1 MLAKPIPKA
10 HSATQMRTLIR
21 LAIAALLLAPL
32 PASPVLAQTY
42 SRGAAQTAELDAL
55 FARLSASTSATDAR
69 EIADAIWVIWTQPDD
84 PVLAAR
90 VAEIITAGGLAGPVS
105 QMVLLDQL
113 VADYPDYSEGWNMR
127 ATAYFLR
134 GAYDESLADIEKTLA
149 LEPRH
154 FGALAGRGLIF
165 HAQGKREEALE
176 AIGAALDIHP
186 WLAERGLFPELG
198 SPPIRS

>member
-69 EIADAIWVIWTQPDD
+69 EIADAIWVIWTRPDD

-90 VAEIITAGGLAGPVS
+90 VAEIITAGGLAGPMS
-105 QMVLLDQL
+105 QMALIDQL
-113 VADYPDYSEGWNMR
+113 IADYPDYSEGWNMR

-176 AIGAALDIHP
+176 AIRAALDIHP

>member
-1 MLAKPIPKA
+1 MLAKPILKA

-69 EIADAIWVIWTQPDD
+69 EIADAIWVIWTRPDD

-90 VAEIITAGGLAGPVS
+90 VAEIITAGGLAGPMS
-105 QMVLLDQL
+105 QMALIDQL
-113 VADYPDYSEGWNMR
+113 IADYPDYSEGWNMR

-176 AIGAALDIHP
+176 AIRAALDIHP